1 MKKLFGIMLLLF
13 AAVAVGAGAQKPP
26 LPKPPHACP
35 KGMCSK
41 HSPKAAGCQ
50 CNDLFCPGPCLGK
63 YLRTH

>member
-1 MKKLFGIMLLLF
+1 VKRIISIVILLF
-13 AAVAVGAGAQKPP
+13 VGVMTVGETQKSPS
-26 LPKPPHACP
+26 PKPPHACP

-63 YLRTH
+63 YFKH

>member
-1 MKKLFGIMLLLF
+1 MKKAIAVLLF
-13 AAVAVGAGAQKPP
+13 IGAVTVVAGTQK
-26 LPKPPHACP
+26 PKPPHACP

-41 HSPKAAGCQ
+41 HSPTKAAGCQ

>member
-1 MKKLFGIMLLLF
+1 VKKLIAIAILLF
-13 AAVAVGAGAQKPP
+13 VGSVGIGAQKFPS
-26 LPKPPHACP
+26 PKPPHACP

-63 YLRTH
+63 YFKH